1 MANTIG
7 IYDKETKAKSTG
19 DLFAHLTAAVSA
31 VAAGQAIAPSS
42 ATTLEI
48 KRKHTTGVIL
58 VICIILFPIG
68 LLALLARPTET
79 ITVTSTE
86 VNGTV
91 RANATGTGDQKVI
104 EAVKIVLEGDY

>member
-1 MANTIG
+1 
-7 IYDKETKAKSTG
+7 
-19 DLFAHLTAAVSA
+19 
-31 VAAGQAIAPSS
+31 
-42 ATTLEI
+42 
-48 KRKHTTGVIL
+48 

-86 VNGTV
+86 VDGTV

>member
-1 MANTIG
+1 LARVESLI
-7 IYDKETKAKSTG
+7 DSCCFLPRRASE
-19 DLFAHLTAAVSA
+19 
-31 VAAGQAIAPSS
+31 
-42 ATTLEI
+42 
-48 KRKHTTGVIL
+48 HTRRNALL

-86 VNGTV
+86 VDGTV